1 MVKKSPYRFNTISEY
16 HTFRGLPAPEHPL
29 ISVINFDDIKL
40 HKNEPDR
47 LVSGFYTIAL
57 KRHPKAKLKYGQ
69 QEYDFDDGVML
80 FMAPEQVF
88 GIKNATNEKPT
99 GWMLML
105 HPDFLWKTKLA
116 NSIHNYEYFDYAIN
130 EALFLSKKEE
140 VSITKILKIIQLE
153 YHGNIDQYS
162 HKIII
167 AQLDLLFS
175 YAERYYNRQFLIRR
189 KTNHQILS
197 RLENLLNHY
206 FAEDILSVEGLPTV
220 QKVANQIN
228 LSPKYLTGLL
238 KNVTGKST
246 QEHIHHKL
254 IEKAKEKLSTT
265 ELSVSEVAYRLGFE
279 HPQSFSK
286 LFKQKTKMS
295 PSVFRESFRNSN

>member
-1 MVKKSPYRFNTISEY
+1 MVKKSPHRFNTISEY

-40 HKNEPDR
+40 KKNEPDR

-57 KRHPKAKLKYGQ
+57 KRHPEAKLKYGQ

-88 GIKNATNEKPT
+88 GIKNATKEKPT

-140 VSITKILKIIQLE
+140 ASITKILKIIQLE

-254 IEKAKEKLSTT
+254 VEKAKEKLSTT
-265 ELSVSEVAYRLGFE
+265 ELSVSEVAYALGFE

-295 PSVFRESFRNSN
+295 PSGFRESFRNSN